1 MMGDGMNQSEVDDI
15 IGEWG
20 LRAIGIAVPEA
31 GTMNE
36 VYLVTTVSGRVVFRG
51 HRRRDRR
58 RVELE
63 HEVMAHA
70 RGMGL
75 PVPATIPTPGG
86 DLVVERGGRYFSL
99 FEHARGRHVPRV
111 RLGEAHAKA
120 MGRTLGALHRALRS
134 FRPADA
140 PRAQHHRDVP
150 AVLRRIDV
158 LLDRVDTIEHPE
170 AEDHW
175 ARERLA
181 TRATWLQEHVDLP
194 SPTGDET
201 QMVHGDYQD
210 SNLFFGQGEVSGI
223 IDWDKAELR
232 APGEEV
238 VRAMHLS
245 LKLDVG
251 LCQAFLA
258 AYRPIA
264 DLPSRQLD
272 QAVATY
278 SHDRACDLWLY
289 ETIYQD
295 GDDRPRRFITPGRF
309 TPFIDQWAEVSS
321 LIDASGPAGQHRGRE
336 RQVFDHRR
344 PHN

>member
-1 MMGDGMNQSEVDDI
+1 MTGEGMHQSEVDDI
-15 IGEWG
+15 VGEWG
-20 LRAIGIAVPEA
+20 LRATGVAVPEA

-36 VYLVTTVSGRVVFRG
+36 VYLATTVSGRVVLRG

-63 HEVMAHA
+63 HKVMAHA

-75 PVPATIPTPGG
+75 PVPATISTPGG
-86 DLVVERGGRYFSL
+86 DLVVERNGRHFSL
-99 FEHARGRHVPRV
+99 IEHARGRHVPRD
-111 RLGEAHAKA
+111 RLGDAHAKA
-120 MGRTLGALHRALRS
+120 MGRTLGALHRGLRS

-140 PRAQHHRDVP
+140 PPARHDRDVP

-158 LLDRVDTIEHPE
+158 LLDRLDAIEHPE
-170 AEDHW
+170 PADRW

-194 SPTGDET
+194 TPTGET

-210 SNLFFGQGEVSGI
+210 SNLFFDQGDVSGI
-223 IDWDKAELR
+223 IDWDKAELQ

-238 VRAMHLS
+238 IRTMHLS
-245 LKLDVG
+245 LRLDVG
-251 LCQAFLA
+251 LCQIFLA
-258 AYRPIA
+258 AHRPIA
-264 DLPSRQLD
+264 DLPSQQLD

-289 ETIYQD
+289 ETTYQD
-295 GDDRPRRFITPGRF
+295 GEHRPRRFITPGRF
-309 TPFIDQWAEVSS
+309 TPFTDQWAKVAS
-321 LIDASGPAGQHRGRE
+321 LIDT
-336 RQVFDHRR
+336 
-344 PHN
+344 

>member
-1 MMGDGMNQSEVDDI
+1 MNRSEVEDI
-15 IGEWG
+15 VGEWG
-20 LRAIGIAVPEA
+20 LRAIDIKVPEA

-36 VYLVTTVSGRVVFRG
+36 MYLVTTATNRVVLRG

-75 PVPATIPTPGG
+75 PVPATIPTPGEN
-86 DLVVERGGRYFSL
+86 LVVERDGRYFSL
-99 FEHARGRHVPRV
+99 IGHARGRQVPRD
-111 RLGEAHAKA
+111 RLGEADAEA

-140 PRAQHHRDVP
+140 PQARHDRDVP

-158 LLDRVDTIEHPE
+158 LLDRLDAFEHPE
-170 AEDHW
+170 PEDHW

-181 TRATWLQEHVDLP
+181 TRAAWLKEHVDLP
-194 SPTGDET
+194 SPSDAET
-201 QMVHGDYQD
+201 HVVHGDYQD
-210 SNLFFGQGEVSGI
+210 SNLFFDQGEVSGI

-238 VRAMHLS
+238 IRAMHLS
-245 LKLDVG
+245 LRLDVG
-251 LCQAFLA
+251 LCRAFLA
-258 AYRPIA
+258 AYRSTV
-264 DLPSRQLD
+264 DLPSRQLG

-289 ETIYQD
+289 ETVYQD
-295 GDDRPRRFITPGRF
+295 GDHRPRRFIKPGRF
-309 TPFIDQWAEVSS
+309 TPFIDHWAEVAS
-321 LIDASGPAGQHRGRE
+321 LINA
-336 RQVFDHRR
+336 
-344 PHN
+344 